1 MPDRRRLG
9 DLFTFC
15 NLLAS
20 KIYRNHQSF
29 KVYSDLGRRME
40 RSEWGHM
47 GVSSPGFIPHFSVS
61 LLMYKL

>member
-1 MPDRRRLG
+1 MADRRRLG

-20 KIYRNHQSF
+20 KIYRNHQQSF

-40 RSEWGHM
+40 WSE
-47 GVSSPGFIPHFSVS
+47 
-61 LLMYKL
+61 